1 MPMAQALK
9 EVPTEL
15 EQALDEVGET
25 VEVKAGRRVVSVTV
39 KPFRLRQFSQVL
51 KCVQRLRDC
60 GVIEEKAIRGVA
72 AAENAE
78 EAARGF
84 DMVKMFL
91 DGGDEIV
98 NILQIAVGRGQQ
110 LTAAAVDDLDL
121 VDGARLASAVFA
133 VNLDFFYRNREAI
146 QGALAPAL
154 KAVDTVVSEGVD
166 ALGQPP
172 STDFE
177 GQGTA

>member
-1 MPMAQALK
+1 MATALK
-9 EVPTEL
+9 EVPSEL
-15 EQALDEVGET
+15 EQALDEVSET
-25 VEVKAGRRVVSVTV
+25 VEVKAGSKLVSVTV
-39 KPFRLRQFSQVL
+39 KPFRLRQFAQVL
-51 KCVQRLRDC
+51 KCVERLRSG
-60 GVIEEKAIRGVA
+60 GVIEEKALREVA
-72 AAENAE
+72 EADSAE
-78 EAARGF
+78 EVVKGF

-91 DGGDEIV
+91 KGGDEII

-110 LTAAAVDDLDL
+110 LTSAAVDDLNL

-154 KAVDTVVSEGVD
+154 KAVDTVVSEGVG

-172 STDFE
+172 STDSE
-177 GQGTA
+177 AQDTA